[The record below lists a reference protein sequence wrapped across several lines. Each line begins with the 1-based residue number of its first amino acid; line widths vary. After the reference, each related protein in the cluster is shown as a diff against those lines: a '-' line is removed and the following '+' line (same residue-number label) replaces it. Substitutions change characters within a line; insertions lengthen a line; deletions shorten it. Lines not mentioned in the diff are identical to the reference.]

1 MEERGE
7 IDAFDDGAEGG
18 NAVEKLHNGVQIAD
32 GTSVNDAH
40 WAFCRIT
47 REHPVERGN
56 SRLQANP
63 EITLNSNSL
72 KRAAVGLTVS
82 RLRGG
87 FAVYNYAR
95 YTSNGP
101 FWSLGG

>member
-32 GTSVNDAH
+32 GTSVNDAY

-47 REHPVERGN
+47 R
-56 SRLQANP
+56 
-63 EITLNSNSL
+63 
-72 KRAAVGLTVS
+72 
-82 RLRGG
+82 
-87 FAVYNYAR
+87 
-95 YTSNGP
+95 
-101 FWSLGG
+101 

>member
-47 REHPVERGN
+47 R
-56 SRLQANP
+56 
-63 EITLNSNSL
+63 
-72 KRAAVGLTVS
+72 
-82 RLRGG
+82 
-87 FAVYNYAR
+87 
-95 YTSNGP
+95 
-101 FWSLGG
+101 